1 MSEHEPES
9 KQDGPLEVS
18 VAYVEA
24 GEHFWRCFQVPA
36 GTNAAQAVARSGLQ
50 QRFPHL
56 DLSTLKLGVFAKPV
70 KADRVLED
78 GDRVEVYRPIT
89 ADPEALASDRDTE
102 EAGS

>member
-1 MSEHEPES
+1 MSEHDSEN
-9 KQDGPLEVS
+9 GPLQVS
-18 VAYVEA
+18 VAYVEG

-36 GTNAAQAVARSGLQ
+36 GTTAAQAVAQSGLQ

-56 DLSTLKLGVFAKPV
+56 ELSALKLGVFAKPV
-70 KADRVLED
+70 KADRVLEN

-89 ADPEALASDRDTE
+89 ADPEALADE